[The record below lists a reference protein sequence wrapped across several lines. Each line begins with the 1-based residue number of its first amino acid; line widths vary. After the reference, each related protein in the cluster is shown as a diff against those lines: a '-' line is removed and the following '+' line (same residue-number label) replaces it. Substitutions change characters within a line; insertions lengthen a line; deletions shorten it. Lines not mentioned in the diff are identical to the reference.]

1 MIDARLD
8 NNMHEL
14 YESRTGGESWSLKQA
29 TASPIRIAACQGREN
44 DADGA
49 CAPTRRTRSFDIEKS
64 DGARWQKVASF
75 LVNVGACKQ

>member
-14 YESRTGGESWSLKQA
+14 YESRTGGESWAMKQA
-29 TASPIRIAACQGREN
+29 TASPIPMPPARDVKTSGWRLRADAA
-44 DADGA
+44 
-49 CAPTRRTRSFDIEKS
+49 TRSFEIEKS